1 MRKSFG
7 LLVVFGLSMSC
18 ASSAYAQD
26 AGEIL
31 AKVGDTYANLKTYD
45 FPAEAHAVF
54 VADEVKYRLTL
65 PQELAQGD
73 TPDERMSVL
82 NKRPTF
88 EKLDGSDQ
96 PASPHSFVP
105 PSVQFYDFAR
115 IAQNLQYAKF
125 LREEPQEFNGRKAEC
140 YVVEILKAPDVNIP
154 RAPAPV
160 PQTLWID
167 ESLFL
172 VVRTTFHSV
181 FPGFPAQPAHDAQPA
196 RPAVPGIEMDWDIAF
211 TGYALNE
218 TPPQWMA
225 DMKKNYDQQAAA
237 LSAKMVGT
245 SEHNFEL
252 RDLHGQEVSLASLH
266 DKVVLLDF
274 WATWCGPCRKEL
286 PVLSLLEKTWAGKG
300 LVVVRITNEPPEDV
314 QAFLTRTHQS
324 IPTLVNGDSVSKQFS
339 VGGIPTLVLLDKTG
353 MIVAYDVDVLSE
365 ADLTTR
371 LKKAGLEQ

>member
-1 MRKSFG
+1 MRKVFG
-7 LLVVFGLSMSC
+7 RLVAFALLVVC
-18 ASSAYAQD
+18 APSAYSQD
-26 AGEIL
+26 AREIL
-31 AKVGDTYANLKTYD
+31 AKVSETYANLKTYD
-45 FPAEAHAVF
+45 FIAEAHAAF
-54 VADEVKYRLTL
+54 VVDGVKYGLTL

-82 NKRPTF
+82 NKLPTF
-88 EKLDGSDQ
+88 ERLDESDQ

-105 PSVQFYDFAR
+105 PSALFYDFAR

-125 LREEPQEFNGRKAEC
+125 LREETQEFNGKKAAC
-140 YVVEILKAPDVNIP
+140 YVIEILKIPDVNTP

-167 ESLFL
+167 QTSFL
-172 VVRTTFHSV
+172 VVRTVFHST
-181 FPGFPAQPAHDAQPA
+181 FTGLAAQPARDAQPA
-196 RPAVPGIEMDWDIAF
+196 RMALPKLEMDWDIAF
-211 TGYALNE
+211 TSYTLNE
-218 TPPQWMA
+218 TPPQWMM
-225 DMKKNYDQQAAA
+225 DMKKNYDQQEAA

-245 SEHNFEL
+245 SAHAFEL
-252 RDLHGQEVSLASLH
+252 QDLGGHEVTLASLH

-286 PVLSLLEKTWAGKG
+286 PVLASLEKTWAAKG

-314 QAFLTRTHQS
+314 QAFLTRTHQT
-324 IPTLVNGDSVSKQFS
+324 IPTLVNGENVSKQFS
-339 VGGIPTLVLLDKTG
+339 VGGIPTLVLLDNAG

-371 LKKAGLEQ
+371 LKKAGLER